1 MRPLLG
7 RRALLERLEAEHDAR
22 LVTLVGAPGV
32 GKSALLR
39 QWIRELAPS
48 TAQVVAIDP
57 AALARDEAWPSGPTL
72 VWIDDLEPHAAH
84 AATVAAWL
92 RAAPQLR
99 VRISARAPLRLSD
112 EVVVPVPP
120 LEPADAHA
128 LLVERVAAAGGAT
141 EGLMPLAAALDGLP
155 LVVELI
161 APHVVALGGA
171 EALAR
176 LDDLLR
182 SLDRAARDV
191 DPRHGSWPRA
201 LGPSWDS
208 LAAHERVA
216 LAECAAF
223 VGHFSLAA
231 AEAVLSPGS
240 PIAPV
245 VATLCE
251 RGLLAHGEARYR
263 CLRPIAAYARDQLPP
278 SGVVLERHAAWAI
291 TRASADVADELAA
304 VCARALGGEVPWATG
319 AEAALTLAHTLA
331 PVELRERWIEALCAS
346 RDATPGDA
354 PNADARILRAR
365 LWSARGRVRG
375 ERGRFEDARH
385 DLRSALQE
393 VAGLPGCDT
402 IAAAIEDALCTTCR
416 RLRDFDAA
424 RAHGERALVL
434 QRASGAPASA
444 ELNTLGALAAL
455 DVEAGRL
462 DEARAEFEEVR
473 RRARQ
478 HGDER
483 AATLAIAYIGH
494 IDHERGRLDVAR
506 RTFAR
511 VRERF
516 RALGD
521 TRLAAVF
528 EGYEAMVAHELG
540 ELEEALRLYD
550 EAVRALY
557 AQGAHA
563 FEGLLLA
570 CAGAAHAASG
580 ASEAAEQSFER
591 AEARVDVSGDPALA
605 LVLRAHRLHL
615 VLAHSGA
622 GDQQERAY
630 ATLRAE
636 ASAHLASSDDL
647 RFALRLVDGR
657 IGRRRHEGPELLMS
671 ADAFVLSG
679 KPAVSLARRAPLRR
693 LLGALA
699 EARHVRPREVVT
711 VAELVRAGWGDE
723 RILPRSAAQRV
734 RVAIAELR
742 ALGLRE
748 VLLSRDGGYLLDPHL
763 PLRRVA
769 EI

>member
-7 RRALLERLEAEHDAR
+7 RRALLERLEAERDTR

-39 QWIRELAPS
+39 HWIRELSPRPAH
-48 TAQVVAIDP
+48 VLAIDP
-57 AALARDEAWPSGPTL
+57 TALARDEAWPSEPTL
-72 VWIDDLEPHAAH
+72 VWIDDLEPSAAH

-99 VRISARAPLRLSD
+99 VWISARAPLRLSD
-112 EVVVPVPP
+112 EVVVPVPT
-120 LEPADAHA
+120 LEPAETHA

-141 EGLMPLAAALDGLP
+141 EGLGPLAVALDGLP

-171 EALAR
+171 EVLAR

-191 DPRHGSWPRA
+191 DPRHSSWPRA
-201 LGPSWDS
+201 LAPSWDS
-208 LAAHERVA
+208 LAEPERRA

-223 VGHFSLAA
+223 AGRFTLAA
-231 AEAVLSPGS
+231 AEAVLTPSTPL
-240 PIAPV
+240 AAV
-245 VATLCE
+245 VEALCE
-251 RGLLAHGEARYR
+251 RGLLTHAEARYR
-263 CLRPIAAYARDQLPP
+263 CLRPVSAFVRDHAPP
-278 SGVVLERHAAWAI
+278 TREVLARHAAWALAH
-291 TRASADVADELAA
+291 ASADVADELAA
-304 VCARALGGEVPWATG
+304 VCARGLAGELPWSSA
-319 AEAALTLAHTLA
+319 AEAAVALAHTLA
-331 PVELRERWIEALCAS
+331 PVELRERWIDTLCA
-346 RDATPGDA
+346 TPEASHGGA
-354 PNADARILRAR
+354 LSPAARTLRAR
-365 LWSARGRVRG
+365 LGAAQGRVRS
-375 ERGRFEDARH
+375 ERGRFEDARTE
-385 DLRSALQE
+385 LGRAL
-393 VAGLPGCDT
+393 VHLDALPGCEAL
-402 IAAAIEDALCTTCR
+402 AATIEDALCTTCR

-424 RAHGERALVL
+424 RAHGERALAL
-434 QRASGAPASA
+434 QRASGAPATA
-444 ELNTLGALAAL
+444 ELNTLGALASL
-455 DVEAGRL
+455 DLEAGRL
-462 DEARAEFEEVR
+462 DEARAAFEGVR
-473 RRARQ
+473 RRARLC
-478 HGDER
+478 GDER
-483 AATLAIAYIGH
+483 AATLAIAYMGH
-494 IDHERGRLDVAR
+494 IDHERGHLDVAR

-521 TRLAAVF
+521 ARLAAVF
-528 EGYEAMVAHELG
+528 EGYEGMVAHELG

-550 EAVRALY
+550 EAVRALS

-570 CAGAAHAASG
+570 CAGAAYADRG
-580 ASEAAEQSFER
+580 ALEEAEQCFER

-615 VLAHSGA
+615 MLIHTGA
-622 GDQQERAY
+622 GDPRERAC
-630 ATLRAE
+630 AALRAE

-647 RFALRLVDGR
+647 RFALRLLEVRVGLR
-657 IGRRRHEGPELLMS
+657 QHEGPELVVS
-671 ADAFVLSG
+671 ADAFTLVG
-679 KPAVSLARRAPLRR
+679 QPAVSLARRAPLRR

-699 EARHVRPREVVT
+699 EARSTRPGAVVSI
-711 VAELVRAGWGDE
+711 AELVRAGWGDE
-723 RILPRSAAQRV
+723 RILPHSATQRV

-769 EI
+769 AI

>member
-39 QWIRELAPS
+39 QWIRELAPR

-120 LEPADAHA
+120 LDPADAHA

-223 VGHFSLAA
+223 VGRFSLAA

-245 VATLCE
+245 VETLCE

-354 PNADARILRAR
+354 PTADARILRAR

-516 RALGD
+516 RALGGHAPGPQCSRA
-521 TRLAAVF
+521 TRRWSPTSSVSSRRRCACTTRRCARCLRRARTPSRACCWRVPAQRTRPAAPP
-528 EGYEAMVAHELG
+528 
-540 ELEEALRLYD
+540 RRPS
-550 EAVRALY
+550 RASS
-557 AQGAHA
+557 GPRR
-563 FEGLLLA
+563 GWTSPVTRRSRWS
-570 CAGAAHAASG
+570 CAPTGCTWCSPTAARATSWSAPTPRCAPRPLPTWPRPMICASRCASWMG
-580 ASEAAEQSFER
+580 AS
-591 AEARVDVSGDPALA
+591 VD
-605 LVLRAHRLHL
+605 
-615 VLAHSGA
+615 
-622 GDQQERAY
+622 
-630 ATLRAE
+630 
-636 ASAHLASSDDL
+636 
-647 RFALRLVDGR
+647 DGT
-657 IGRRRHEGPELLMS
+657 
-671 ADAFVLSG
+671 
-679 KPAVSLARRAPLRR
+679 RAP
-693 LLGALA
+693 
-699 EARHVRPREVVT
+699 
-711 VAELVRAGWGDE
+711 
-723 RILPRSAAQRV
+723 SC
-734 RVAIAELR
+734 
-742 ALGLRE
+742 
-748 VLLSRDGGYLLDPHL
+748 S
-763 PLRRVA
+763 
-769 EI
+769 